1 MVKVDRLTYFLF
13 FWCIGSTI
21 SKLRFPFGGPL
32 RSQELFMV
40 LSCQWKLFEL
50 ALTKPTFKGD
60 ICIVRASWGG
70 GGKYDRPQGFAR
82 KYTFCT
88 NVILQLIFRIC
99 YYWEIF
105 AGHSFYDPG
114 WCGREDSG
122 AHLLKSLR
130 KMNSVQKVLAG
141 YQSANHEDRIIECK
155 ILQKKTNLR
164 EKTVIATLFGFLWM
178 FLTHILPKHSLS
190 CSYCAF
196 HKNLP
201 VFSCLGCDTML
212 SVDAK

>member
-40 LSCQWKLFEL
+40 LSCQWKLFEP
-50 ALTKPTFKGD
+50 ALTKTTFKGD

-70 GGKYDRPQGFAR
+70 GGKHDRPQGFAR
-82 KYTFCT
+82 KNTFCT
-88 NVILQLIFRIC
+88 ITILQLIFRIC

-105 AGHSFYDPG
+105 AGHSFYDPR
-114 WCGREDSG
+114 WCGPEDSG

-141 YQSANHEDRIIECK
+141 YQSANHEDRIIEFK
-155 ILQKKTNLR
+155 IWQKDQYWRKR
-164 EKTVIATLFGFLWM
+164 GICYTLWFFM
-178 FLTHILPKHSLS
+178 
-190 CSYCAF
+190 
-196 HKNLP
+196 N
-201 VFSCLGCDTML
+201 VF
-212 SVDAK
+212 

>member
-40 LSCQWKLFEL
+40 LSCQWKLFEP

-70 GGKYDRPQGFAR
+70 GGKHDRPQGFAR
-82 KYTFCT
+82 KKYFCT
-88 NVILQLIFRIC
+88 DAILQLIFRIC

-141 YQSANHEDRIIECK
+141 YQSANHEDRIIEFK
-155 ILQKKTNLR
+155 IWQKRPILKKTWYLLHIMIFY
-164 EKTVIATLFGFLWM
+164 EC
-178 FLTHILPKHSLS
+178 FLTHILPKHTLNHVHIVHFIETSQS
-190 CSYCAF
+190 SA
-196 HKNLP
+196 
-201 VFSCLGCDTML
+201 V
-212 SVDAK
+212 